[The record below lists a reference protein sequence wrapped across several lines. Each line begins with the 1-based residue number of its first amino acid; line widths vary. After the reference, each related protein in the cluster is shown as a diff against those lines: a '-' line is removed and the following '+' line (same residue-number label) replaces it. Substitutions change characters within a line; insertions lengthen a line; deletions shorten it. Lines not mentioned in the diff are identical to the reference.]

1 MVKIKYPNLFDL
13 LLRIYWKVSICPD
26 EISYRDIPRFN
37 LFFKWKV
44 WKWSQNTK
52 EIVLLASCS
61 KVPFSPGW
69 PRQSVTRTSC
79 CQFKVESERWQG
91 NLINIFLVTLE
102 QFFINGLWTGFG
114 QMANFFKQNNFFEQ
128 DFCTNQTNDV
138 TNEIVLDCSERNCWP

>member
-1 MVKIKYPNLFDL
+1 MICYWEFTGRSQSVQTRFHTEIFPDLIYFSSKKIENDH
-13 LLRIYWKVSICPD
+13 RIQRKS
-26 EISYRDIPRFN
+26 F
-37 LFFKWKV
+37 
-44 WKWSQNTK
+44 
-52 EIVLLASCS
+52 LLASCP

-69 PRQSVTRTSC
+69 PRLSLTRSSC
-79 CQFKVESERWQG
+79 CQLKVESERWQG

-128 DFCTNQTNDV
+128 DFCTNRTNDV